1 MSAPSRERSRQPTN
15 PDTARSRA
23 GAAICSGRTTSA
35 MARRVSMSA
44 AVNVEAAVCAAC
56 ASPAAG
62 RATSAAATDLSR
74 VRRFTRGLYGL
85 SRADLGF
92 ESAAHRLPEIELHA
106 EAIGDFAGQCETQAA
121 ARSEERRVGKECR
134 SRGLAHHLRKKE

>member
-1 MSAPSRERSRQPTN
+1 
-15 PDTARSRA
+15 
-23 GAAICSGRTTSA
+23 

-44 AVNVEAAVCAAC
+44 GVNVEAAVCAAC

-85 SRADLGF
+85 SRADFGF

-106 EAIGDFAGQCETQAA
+106 EAIGDFAGQGEAQAA
-121 ARSEERRVGKECR
+121 AAR
-134 SRGLAHHLRKKE
+134 AA